1 MSIKDITKLND
12 KEKNKYFNDILNGH
26 TIVKADNDKLIL
38 DNGVVL
44 TMFQSEFDCCSIAE
58 GTWKII
64 NNAKNKGITDVEV
77 NYNEVDEENYITIN
91 ILHDNNLI
99 ATGNGFANTGTSY
112 MYFSSLSL
120 KVTVEDDTEEETV
133 ILRDYNSTNV
143 YNR

>member
-1 MSIKDITKLND
+1 MSIKDITKLDD

-58 GTWKII
+58 GTWGII
-64 NNAKNKGITDVEV
+64 NNAENKGITDVEV
-77 NYNEVDEENYITIN
+77 NYSEVDEENYITIN

-99 ATGNGFANTGTSY
+99 ATGNGFANTGSSY
-112 MYFSSLSL
+112 MYLSSLSL
-120 KVTVEDDTEEETV
+120 KVTVEDNVEEETV

>member
-26 TIVKADNDKLIL
+26 TIVEADNDKLIL

-58 GTWKII
+58 GTWGII
-64 NNAKNKGITDVEV
+64 NNAENKGITDVEV
-77 NYNEVDEENYITIN
+77 NYSEVDEENYITIN

-99 ATGNGFANTGTSY
+99 ATGNGFANTGSSY
-112 MYFSSLSL
+112 MYLSSLSL
-120 KVTVEDDTEEETV
+120 KVTVEDNVEEETV

>member
-77 NYNEVDEENYITIN
+77 NYNEVDGENYITIN

-99 ATGNGFANTGTSY
+99 ATGNGFADTGLSY

-143 YNR
+143 YNK

>member
-1 MSIKDITKLND
+1 MSIKDITKLDD

-58 GTWKII
+58 GTWGII
-64 NNAKNKGITDVEV
+64 NNAENKGITDVEV
-77 NYNEVDEENYITIN
+77 NYNEDNKENYITIN

-99 ATGNGFANTGTSY
+99 ATGNGFANTGSSY
-112 MYFSSLSL
+112 MYLSSLSL
-120 KVTVEDDTEEETV
+120 KVTVEDNVEEETI

>member
-26 TIVKADNDKLIL
+26 TIVEADNDKLIL
-38 DNGVVL
+38 DNGIVL

-64 NNAKNKGITDVEV
+64 NNAENKGITDVEV
-77 NYNEVDEENYITIN
+77 NYSEVDEENYITIN

-99 ATGNGFANTGTSY
+99 ATGNGFANTGSSY
-112 MYFSSLSL
+112 MYLSSLSL
-120 KVTVEDDTEEETV
+120 KVTVEDKAEEETV

-143 YNR
+143 